1 MYCVNNMGSYNST
14 TAPGFTPYNSP
25 KINRIPIIS
34 PRHVPPSINYE
45 DTPYSKFDPELYKD
59 KFAYPLKEEPKY
71 W

>member
-1 MYCVNNMGSYNST
+1 MGSYNST
-14 TAPGFTPYNSP
+14 YRQEPTISS
-25 KINRIPIIS
+25 NRIPIIT
-34 PRHVPPSINYE
+34 PRHVPPSIDFK